1 MDQLPPDILNYFM
14 NYLDFSNI
22 GRLALTC
29 KYFHNNY
36 SKYCKNINKKLRIIH
51 KLFTDRKKNF
61 FDLLNKNRP
70 GYLINFNKIYKNP
83 EKYLDKRIQF
93 IARFEYMPYSIIS
106 GEIAEGYLSKNNDET
121 YTIVLDNS
129 TMYKYQ
135 LLFQPFI
142 MDKSLRV
149 IKD

>member
-14 NYLDFSNI
+14 NYLDFVNI

-29 KYFHNNY
+29 KYFNNNY

-51 KLFTDRKKNF
+51 KLFTNRKKNF

-83 EKYLDKRIQF
+83 ENIWIKESNLLHDLNICL
-93 IARFEYMPYSIIS
+93 I
-106 GEIAEGYLSKNNDET
+106 
-121 YTIVLDNS
+121 
-129 TMYKYQ
+129 
-135 LLFQPFI
+135 LLFPEKLQRGIYLKI
-142 MDKSLRV
+142 MMKHTQLF
-149 IKD
+149 